1 MATKKKTSQAQRA
14 ASGSTK
20 TTAGKNTKKG
30 AKAAPQKQ
38 TKEKVKL
45 PARLISSMVIAGLF
59 VLFLVMFLNPD
70 GALVKLAYSFVQGLF
85 GRVAFY
91 EVARWNDIFEAR
103 HQEPKPYNALNAL
116 LGL

>member
-59 VLFLVMFLNPD
+59 VLFLVKGIVFSFFDINFPR
-70 GALVKLAYSFVQGLF
+70 SFVF
-85 GRVAFY
+85 GF
-91 EVARWNDIFEAR
+91 FSCS
-103 HQEPKPYNALNAL
+103 PL
-116 LGL
+116 LVGHIAY